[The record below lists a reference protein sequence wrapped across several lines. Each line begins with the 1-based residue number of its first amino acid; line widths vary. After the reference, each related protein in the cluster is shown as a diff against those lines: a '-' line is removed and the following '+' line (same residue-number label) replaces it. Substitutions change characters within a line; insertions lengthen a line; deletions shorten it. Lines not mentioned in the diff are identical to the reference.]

1 MAKDRNYLKGV
12 KSEDEAARFL
22 VAQGYEILE
31 RRYRFEH
38 KEIDLIA
45 RKDGTITFVEVKM
58 RSGKSFGAPVLSI
71 DRKKVQ
77 NIVYAAEGYIHENRE
92 TLGEMSFRFDVI
104 IFNPPPV
111 EEDSSRLEHIIDA
124 FRP

>member
-1 MAKDRNYLKGV
+1 MRKDSNYLKGIR
-12 KSEDEAARFL
+12 SEDEAARFL
-22 VAQGYEILE
+22 VAEGYEILE

-45 RKDGTITFVEVKM
+45 RKDNSIVFVEVKM
-58 RSGKSFGAPVLSI
+58 RSGKSFGHPVESI
-71 DRKKVQ
+71 DQRKI
-77 NIVYAAEGYIHENRE
+77 NNLVYAAEGYIHQKRE
-92 TLGEMSFRFDVI
+92 TLGDINFRFDVI

-111 EEDSSRLEHIIDA
+111 EKDGSRLEHIVDA